1 MAPER
6 VEHHAT
12 SRFAADAGQGGQV
25 LLDLVVLERAK
36 AREVELPLTLLN
48 RFQDGLDLARLGGR
62 KAGVG
67 EELLEFVRRSISHDS
82 PVWHGLAY
90 RCVGSSILDLLR
102 HPRKHEEDQVIE
114 GIRRVVVARAAVGLA
129 EDRLDPAQ
137 PSLIRLDRSILACF
151 HRLPSVPRRII
162 MRAQD
167 RPHPG
172 GGEVKPTVIS
182 LFSGVGG
189 LDLGFEAAGFRTAVA
204 LEIDRTC
211 CQTIRLNR
219 DWSVIES
226 DVHSVSSKDLLKA
239 AGLRPGQADIL
250 IGGPPCQPF
259 SKSGYWATG
268 DSRRLDDPRAD
279 TLTAY
284 LRVLK
289 DARPQAFLL
298 ENVRGLAYSGKDEG
312 LRHLLSGISQVNREA
327 RTNYRVEWKTLN
339 AADFGVP
346 QLRERVFL
354 IGSRDGA
361 PFRFPEP
368 THSADAGEELFPLEP
383 HRTTWDALGDLPE
396 DDDDPALIVGG
407 KWGDLLPSIPEGE
420 NYLFHTN
427 RGGGRQLFG
436 WRRRFWSFLLKI
448 AKARPSWTIQ
458 AQPGP
463 ATGPFHWRSRRLSAR
478 ELCRLQSMPDGIKF
492 DCARS
497 EVQRMLG
504 NAVPSLLAE
513 VLARKIKTQLLGIRS
528 YRQQLKLL
536 PPTRGPAPPPERVRA
551 VPRKYLSMIGDH
563 SDHPGTGM
571 GFGRERRSQR
581 AELGS

>member
-1 MAPER
+1 
-6 VEHHAT
+6 
-12 SRFAADAGQGGQV
+12 
-25 LLDLVVLERAK
+25 
-36 AREVELPLTLLN
+36 
-48 RFQDGLDLARLGGR
+48 
-62 KAGVG
+62 
-67 EELLEFVRRSISHDS
+67 
-82 PVWHGLAY
+82 
-90 RCVGSSILDLLR
+90 
-102 HPRKHEEDQVIE
+102 
-114 GIRRVVVARAAVGLA
+114 
-129 EDRLDPAQ
+129 
-137 PSLIRLDRSILACF
+137 
-151 HRLPSVPRRII
+151 
-162 MRAQD
+162 MRPQD

-211 CQTIRLNR
+211 CQTMRLNR
-219 DWSVIES
+219 DWPVIEA
-226 DVHSVSSKDLLKA
+226 DVHAVPSRDLLRT
-239 AGLRPGQADIL
+239 AGLRPGEPDVL

-279 TLTAY
+279 TLTAF
-284 LRVLK
+284 LRILR
-289 DARPQAFLL
+289 DTRPHAFLL

-312 LRHLLSGISQVNREA
+312 LRHLLDGVDQVNREA
-327 RTNYRVEWKTLN
+327 RTRYRVEWKMLD

-354 IGSRDGA
+354 VASRDGIG
-361 PFRFPEP
+361 FRFPGA
-368 THSADAGEELFPLEP
+368 THSTEVSGALFPLEP
-383 HRTTWDALGDLPE
+383 HRSCWDALGDLPE
-396 DDDDPALIVGG
+396 DDEDPALIVGG

-427 RGGGRQLFG
+427 RGGGRRLFG

-478 ELCRLQSMPDGIKF
+478 ELCRLQTMPDGMKF

-504 NAVPSLLAE
+504 NAVPSLLGE
-513 VLARKIKTQLLGIRS
+513 VLACEIKTQLLGIRP
-528 YRQQLKLL
+528 RRRQLKLL
-536 PPTRGPAPPPERVRA
+536 PPNRGEPPPAEGLRP
-551 VPRKYLSMIGDH
+551 VPTKYLSLVGEH
-563 SDHPGTGM
+563 SDHPGTGK
-571 GFGRERRSQR
+571 GFASARRSRRESAR
-581 AELGS
+581 A